1 MLLGWEQI
9 ELSKKARVAIG
20 TIRRMESFDGP
31 IGSRTETLRKVMGAL
46 ERGGIEFLNGGK
58 PGVRLVAMPSA
69 SGVRGKR

>member
-58 PGVRLVAMPSA
+58 PGVRLT
-69 SGVRGKR
+69 GKG